1 MSFEEYPLNF
11 KLAFEQEVKGED
23 RIDKRKSEAIE
34 EQQKVEKD
42 IGNTSTTSQTDT
54 SIGEKAHI

>member
-23 RIDKRKSEAIE
+23 IIDKRKSEAIE
-34 EQQKVEKD
+34 E
-42 IGNTSTTSQTDT
+42 
-54 SIGEKAHI
+54 